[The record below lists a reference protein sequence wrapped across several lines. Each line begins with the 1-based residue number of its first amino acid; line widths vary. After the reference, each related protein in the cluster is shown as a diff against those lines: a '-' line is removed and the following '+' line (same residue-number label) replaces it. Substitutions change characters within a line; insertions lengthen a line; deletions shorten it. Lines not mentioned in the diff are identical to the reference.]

1 MKVDKLE
8 IRLDA
13 LEKTSLEYSQNKK
26 DLDEELKK
34 LRWEYITEKYNL
46 KPGIYVRQKPRTNT
60 GDKIVTERVVIVRV
74 DDYHV
79 YPSDDRTS
87 YNVAFRG
94 LEYCYMETTDQI
106 RYSKGPTEFF
116 VLPETEIE
124 LVEESEFKKIISGIL
139 EKLIRDEECRV

>member
-1 MKVDKLE
+1 MEVDKLGT
-8 IRLDA
+8 RLGA

-46 KPGIYVRQKPRTNT
+46 KPGIYVRRKPGNT
-60 GDKIVTERVVIVRV
+60 KDRIVTERVVIVRI

-79 YPSDDRTS
+79 YPSDDRGS

-94 LEYCYMETTDQI
+94 LEYFYTEDSNQTK
-106 RYSKGPTEFF
+106 YSKGPTEFF

-124 LVEESEFKKIISGIL
+124 LVEESEFKKIIAGIL